1 MSPSALVQDVCAT
14 CTQTFTDEDLTDTK
28 QILPTI
34 FYLVV
39 LFCARY
45 KGAILNPLGMR
56 VHRYVA
62 DLRSCTSCQTPLTA
76 KKPYRSKNAI
86 ANIQ

>member
-1 MSPSALVQDVCAT
+1 MYV
-14 CTQTFTDEDLTDTK
+14 TQTFIDEDLTATK

-45 KGAILNPLGMR
+45 KGAILNPLGM
-56 VHRYVA
+56 
-62 DLRSCTSCQTPLTA
+62 
-76 KKPYRSKNAI
+76 
-86 ANIQ
+86 